1 MGTVRIIGRL
11 GPSYATLPLYTL
23 ALDQAPRQPVRL
35 HLAGSAPLDDL
46 LGVDIPQT
54 FSLRLEDDSM
64 SAIGLYAGDI
74 LMADRAL
81 EPGDGSLVVVRIEG
95 DFCIRRLCLEN
106 GHKVLRAA
114 SEGYPPITLAPGE
127 AWRVRGVVTHSFRRP

>member
-23 ALDQAPRQPVRL
+23 ALDQGAQQPVRL
-35 HLAGSAPLDDL
+35 HLARSAPLDDL

-74 LMADRAL
+74 LMADRSL
-81 EPGDGSLVVVRIEG
+81 QPGDGSLVVVVIEG
-95 DFCIRRLCLEN
+95 DFCIRRLCLES
-106 GHKVLRAA
+106 GQQVLRAA
-114 SEGYPPITLAPGE
+114 SEGYSPVTLAPGE